1 MASERTMFGRWRFL
15 ILVVLGF
22 GSCAAPVR
30 NRPALLAAV
39 RKVEAFYHANGY
51 LKARVTVRFDV
62 PAPLTPP
69 FVFFVEEG

>member
-1 MASERTMFGRWRFL
+1 MFGRWRFL